1 MSAPKI
7 LMWGSLVVTLSML
20 FYFRGDLKR
29 YTKMKM
35 M

>member
-1 MSAPKI
+1 MSTAKI
-7 LMWGSLVVTLSML
+7 LMWGSLAAAVSMMI
-20 FYFRGDLKR
+20 YFRGDLKR

>member
-7 LMWGSLVVTLSML
+7 LLWGSLAAAVSML
-20 FYFRGDLKR
+20 FFFRGDLKR

>member
-1 MSAPKI
+1 MSTAKM
-7 LMWGSLVVTLSML
+7 LMWGSLAAAVSMMV
-20 FYFRGDLKR
+20 YFRGDLKR

>member
-1 MSAPKI
+1 MSTGKI
-7 LMWGSLVVTLSML
+7 VMWGALAAAVSIVV
-20 FYFRGDLKR
+20 YFRGDLKR

>member
-1 MSAPKI
+1 MSTAKI
-7 LMWGSLVVTLSML
+7 LMWGSLAAADSMMI
-20 FYFRGDLKR
+20 YFRGDLKR

>member
-1 MSAPKI
+1 MSKAK
-7 LMWGSLVVTLSML
+7 LFMWGSLAATAYVLI
-20 FYFRGDLKR
+20 YFRGDLKR

>member
-1 MSAPKI
+1 MSTAKMM
-7 LMWGSLVVTLSML
+7 MWGSLAAAVSVI